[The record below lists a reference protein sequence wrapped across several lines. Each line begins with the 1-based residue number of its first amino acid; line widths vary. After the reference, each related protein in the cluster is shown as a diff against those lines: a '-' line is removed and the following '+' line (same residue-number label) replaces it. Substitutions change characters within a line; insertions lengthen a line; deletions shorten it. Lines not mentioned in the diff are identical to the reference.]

1 MFINLT
7 NIDFCPCNNGN
18 SGGGGSGE
26 DVKLQSKFAKY
37 TINGE
42 YIIDPDE
49 GYDGLSGVAVVV
61 NVSGPAPNLQPISK
75 TYTSNGSYSI
85 NPEEG
90 YDGLSN
96 VDVVVN
102 VPTTSEPNLQSKSN
116 TYTTNGTYT
125 ITPDEGYDGL
135 SSVEVTFNYQG
146 TSPGGQIGTV
156 DVSGLKAIGWD
167 DTTINYLNNHTL
179 HYSWE
184 DVQYKVSDGNK
195 ALYGVVNS
203 GNISNYS
210 NDPNFIY
217 CPYFDTASITDISG
231 MFSGFSK
238 MISIPLLDTSNV
250 SDGYH
255 MYGMSNMFHAC
266 TSLQTIPLLNTSN
279 VGDMH
284 NMFHDCT
291 SLRYIPLLDTSK
303 VTNMSMMVN
312 SCSNLSRIEGLDM
325 SRVNDASNMFVGCSK
340 LSYIRLTGILN
351 TDLNISYTTLL
362 DYDSVKSILT
372 AASKKTNT
380 NRKTLSFNSTL
391 TDQNGELAGLVSTC
405 TSKGWTVSG
414 LTLN

>member
-26 DVKLQSKFAKY
+26 DVKLQSKGVTY
-37 TINGE
+37 TLNGE
-42 YIIDPDE
+42 YIIDPDS
-49 GYDGLSGVAVVV
+49 GYDGLSGVAVIV
-61 NVSGPAPNLQPISK
+61 NVSSPAPNLQSK
-75 TYTSNGSYSI
+75 TSNITSNGSYSI
-85 NPEEG
+85 NPDEG
-90 YDGLSN
+90 YDGLSD
-96 VDVVVN
+96 VEVVVN

-116 TYTTNGTYT
+116 TYTNNGTYT

-135 SSVEVTFNYQG
+135 SSVEVTFNYEG

-156 DVSGLKAIGWD
+156 DVNGLKAIGWND
-167 DTTINYLNNHTL
+167 ETINYLNNHTL

-184 DVQYKVSDGNK
+184 DVQYKVTDGNK

-203 GNISNYS
+203 NNVNSYKDDS
-210 NDPNFIY
+210 NFIF
-217 CPYFDTASITDISG
+217 CPYFDTSSKTDMSN
-231 MFSGFSK
+231 MFSGFSN

-255 MYGMSNMFHAC
+255 MYGMSYLFNSC
-266 TSLQTIPLLNTSN
+266 TSLQTIPPLNTSN
-279 VGDMH
+279 VGDMS
-284 NMFHDCT
+284 NMFYNCT
-291 SLRYIPLLDTSK
+291 SLRYIPQLDTSK
-303 VTNMSMMVN
+303 VTNMYMMFY

-325 SRVNDASNMFVGCSK
+325 SRVSNASNMFVHCSK
-340 LSYIRLTGILN
+340 LSYIRLNGSLN
-351 TDLNISYTTLL
+351 VDLNISYTALL

-372 AASKKTNT
+372 AASKKANT

>member
-26 DVKLQSKFAKY
+26 EVKLQSKGVKY
-37 TINGE
+37 TTNGE
-42 YIIDPDE
+42 YIIDPDN
-49 GYDGLSGVAVVV
+49 GYDGLSGVAVIV

-75 TYTSNGSYSI
+75 TYTSNGNYSI
-85 NPEEG
+85 NPDEG

-96 VDVVVN
+96 VDIVVN

-116 TYTTNGTYT
+116 TYTNNGTYT

-135 SSVEVTFNYQG
+135 SSVEVTFNYEG

-156 DVSGLKAIGWD
+156 DIDGLRVIGWD
-167 DTTINYLNNHTL
+167 DETINYLNNHTL

-184 DVQYKVSDGNK
+184 DVQYKVTDGNK
-195 ALYGVVNS
+195 ALYGVVDS
-203 GNISNYS
+203 YNIGDYKN
-210 NDPNFIY
+210 NPDFVF
-217 CPYFDTASITDISG
+217 CPYFDTSSITDING
-231 MFSGFSK
+231 MFSNFSK

-250 SDGYH
+250 IDGYH
-255 MYGMSNMFHAC
+255 EYGTSNMFNYC
-266 TSLQTIPLLNTSN
+266 TSLQTIPPLNTSN

-284 NMFHDCT
+284 NMFYNCT

-303 VTNMSMMVN
+303 VTNMSMMFY
-312 SCSNLSRIEGLDM
+312 SCSNLSRIEGLNM
-325 SRVNDASNMFVGCSK
+325 SRVSDASNMFVSCSK
-340 LSYIRLTGILN
+340 LSYIRLTGSLN
-351 TDLNISYTTLL
+351 TNLDISYTALL

-372 AASKKTNT
+372 ATSKTNNT
-380 NRKTLSFNSTL
+380 NSKTLRFNSTL
-391 TDQNGELAGLVSTC
+391 TDKNKELANLVSIC
-405 TSKGWTVSG
+405 TSKGWIVDG

>member
-116 TYTTNGTYT
+116 TYTNNGTYT

-135 SSVEVTFNYQG
+135 SSVEVTFNYEG

-156 DVSGLKAIGWD
+156 DVNGLKAIGWD

-184 DVQYKVSDGNK
+184 DAQYKVTDGNK

-203 GNISNYS
+203 NNVSSYKDNS
-210 NDPNFIY
+210 NFIF
-217 CPYFDTASITDISG
+217 CPYFDTSGVTDISS
-231 MFSGFSK
+231 MFSNFSN
-238 MISIPLLDTSNV
+238 MISIPLLDMSNV
-250 SDGYH
+250 TN
-255 MYGMSNMFHAC
+255 MSWLFNNC
-266 TSLQTIPLLNTSN
+266 TSLQTIPPLNTSSATKT
-279 VGDMH
+279 DH
-284 NMFHDCT
+284 MFQSCT
-291 SLRYIPLLDTSK
+291 SLKTIPQLDTSK
-303 VTNMSMMVN
+303 VTYVYQMFY

-325 SRVNDASNMFVGCSK
+325 SRVSDASNMFVYCSK
-340 LSYIRLTGILN
+340 LSYIRLVGSLN
-351 TDLNISYTTLL
+351 TNLDISYTTLL
-362 DYDSVKSILT
+362 DYDSVKSVLT

-380 NRKTLSFNSTL
+380 DRKTLSFNSTL
-391 TDQNGELAGLVSTC
+391 TDRNGELAGLVSTC
-405 TSKGWTVSG
+405 TSKGWIVSG